1 MGNRIEEHIGKA
13 KVEKDVKKQKKA
25 EMALRN
31 GAEQVH

>member
-13 KVEKDVKKQKKA
+13 KVEKDVKKLKKA

-31 GAEQVH
+31 GAEKWG